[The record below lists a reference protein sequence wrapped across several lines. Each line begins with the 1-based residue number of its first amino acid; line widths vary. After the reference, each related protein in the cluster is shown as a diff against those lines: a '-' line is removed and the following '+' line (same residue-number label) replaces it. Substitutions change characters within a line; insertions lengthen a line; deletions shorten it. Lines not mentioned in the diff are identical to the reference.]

1 MRTAENIKKDI
12 EDVKKRIFL
21 EEMADFMDWS
31 AYRSLNKELHRLE
44 KELEEVVSDGM
55 CRNNNT

>member
-44 KELEEVVSDGM
+44 KELEEVVIDEM
-55 CRNNNT
+55 

>member
-12 EDVKKRIFL
+12 EDVKYRIFL

-31 AYRSLNKELHRLE
+31 AYRSLSKELHELE
-44 KELEEVVSDGM
+44 KELEEVSE
-55 CRNNNT
+55 NETY

>member
-1 MRTAENIKKDI
+1 MRTVEQIEADI

-31 AYRSLNKELHRLE
+31 AYRSLKKELNRLE
-44 KELEEVVSDGM
+44 EELKEREKNDAGI
-55 CRNNNT
+55 